1 MSSKSKGK
9 MFVWRYLNDLFLC
22 LRRVDG
28 VGSGKKC
35 ERYDAFLKAK
45 YQVRALEKVLVKA

>member
-9 MFVWRYLNDLFLC
+9 MFVCRYFNDLFLC

-28 VGSGKKC
+28 VGSGKIR
-35 ERYDAFLKAK
+35 ERYDKFLKAK